1 MRFARLLQN
10 RRALLA
16 ALVSTLAL
24 AITALGLPVCLAQAA
39 EESGFEPIFDGK
51 SLEGWDGNPDFW
63 RVEDGAIV
71 GQTTPEKP
79 TRGNTFL
86 VWRKGQVGDFELVLE
101 YRIQGGNSG
110 IQYRSREEPEKW
122 GRWVIGGYQ
131 ADIDAANTFTGIL
144 YGERDRGI
152 LCGRGQKVVIGPDH
166 KPKVV
171 GKLGDPAELVQAIRK
186 DDWNQYR
193 IVARGFHFIHEIN
206 GVVMADITDEDV
218 EMRKAAGLL
227 ALQLHAGPPMKVQ
240 FRDIRLKRLGP
251 VQAAAPSS
259 PGNAGKKRVVFVAG
273 RRSHGYGSHEHYAG
287 CALLAGL
294 LNRHVPGIDC
304 VVYRDGWPQDPKAF
318 EGASAIVIFSDG
330 GGGHPMLPHLDQ
342 LESLMQQGVGLALL
356 HYAVEVPKEPAGK
369 KVLQWVG
376 GYFEQYWSVNPFWTA
391 EFKSLPDHPI
401 ARGVKPFA
409 IEDEWYYHMRFVEGM
424 KGVTPILTAIPPEST
439 RNRPDGPHSGNPVVR
454 ARKGMPEHVAW
465 AFERPG
471 GGRGFGFTGGHFHW
485 NWAHDDFRTVV
496 LNAIVWV
503 AGMEVPSGGV
513 RTPTPSFEELEAN
526 QDYPRPKNFDRKHWE
541 QLIRQWN
548 AP

>member
-1 MRFARLLQN
+1 MHATRSLQN
-10 RRALLA
+10 GRGLLA
-16 ALVSTLAL
+16 AFVFGIAL
-24 AITALGLPVCLAQAA
+24 AMVAVGPPACQTQAA
-39 EESGFEPIFDGK
+39 EEAGFEPIFDGK
-51 SLEGWDGNPDFW
+51 TLEGWDGNPEFW
-63 RVEDGAIV
+63 RVENGAIV
-71 GQTTPEKP
+71 GQTTAEKP

-86 VWRKGQVGDFELVLE
+86 VWRKGEVADFELVLDYKIE
-101 YRIQGGNSG
+101 GGNSG
-110 IQYRSREEPEKW
+110 IQYRSREDPGKW

-152 LCGRGQKVVIGPDH
+152 LCGRGQKVVIGAEH

-171 GKLGDPAELVQAIRK
+171 GKLGDPGELAQAIRK
-186 DDWNQYR
+186 DGWNQYR
-193 IVARGFHFIHEIN
+193 IVARGFHFVHQIN

-218 EMRKAAGLL
+218 EMRKASGLL

-240 FRDIRLKRLGP
+240 FRNIRLKRLGP
-251 VQAAAPSS
+251 QPVAASGSPS
-259 PGNAGKKRVVFVAG
+259 PAGKKRVVFVAG
-273 RRSHGYGSHEHYAG
+273 KRSHGYGNHAHYAG
-287 CALLAGL
+287 CTLLAGL

-318 EGASAIVIFSDG
+318 AGASAIVIFSDG

-342 LESLMQQGVGLALL
+342 LEPLMQQGVGLALL

-376 GYFEQYWSVNPFWTA
+376 GYFEQYWSVNPFWKA
-391 EFKSLPDHPI
+391 DFKTLPDHPI
-401 ARGVKPFA
+401 TRGVKPFA

-424 KGVTPILTAIPPEST
+424 KGITPILTAIPPEST

-465 AFERPG
+465 AFERPA

-485 NWAHDDFRTVV
+485 NWAHDDLRTVV

-503 AGMEVPSGGV
+503 AGLEVPPGGV
-513 RTPTPSFEELEAN
+513 RIPTPTFEELEAN
-526 QDYPRPKNFDRKHWE
+526 QDYSQPKNFDRKHWQE
-541 QLIRQWN
+541 LIRQWN